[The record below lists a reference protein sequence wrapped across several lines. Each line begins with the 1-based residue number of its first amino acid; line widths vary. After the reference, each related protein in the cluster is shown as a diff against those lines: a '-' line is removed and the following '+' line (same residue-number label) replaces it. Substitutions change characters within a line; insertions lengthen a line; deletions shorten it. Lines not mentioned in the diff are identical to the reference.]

1 MLIRNV
7 LWLCLCSLVSA
18 GCTDPASPPGAE
30 PTTRSNP
37 EALLH
42 EKITAFPEL
51 GLEVP
56 DDNTDAGAIVPIRFR
71 ALGPDS
77 GLDFVRFD
85 DFSGQ
90 HRLLEAN
97 GGGVAVL
104 DVDADSLPD
113 IFFSNGCRI
122 PVNARDEQTP
132 GGLFR
137 NVDGSGFR
145 DITYAS
151 GLIQTG
157 LGFGCAVADINNDG
171 FQDLCVTRYGSNQ
184 IWLNLGDGTF
194 LETAEQMGL
203 TDTSWGSSAAFADLN
218 GDGNSDLF
226 IVNYVMESD
235 TSPRLCPEPSSP
247 DGYMGCSPALFEA
260 TADCLYLS
268 DGQGRFIDASRSS
281 GLDQH
286 PGKGLGVVICDLD
299 GDDQPEIYVAND
311 GQANTLF
318 RVHTVPATGQ
328 QVTAIQLTEQAFSAN
343 LALNELGYAQAGMGV
358 SAADF
363 DRNGLT
369 DLFLTHFYGD
379 TNTLYENRSQPGNL
393 LFRDGTRRS
402 GLGPPSRDKLGF
414 GTVAADFNL
423 DGWCD
428 LMTANGHVDDRS
440 WLKAEQPFRMTA
452 QVFANRQ
459 GRFQDVSTD
468 AGEWFSQPQLG
479 RGLAA
484 ADFNRDGKIDAVVS
498 SQLQQATVLLNQS
511 PTVTPPVQIHF
522 YGRQSARIP
531 VGLTVQVVPEPAG
544 ARLPVS
550 QQIAAGGSYQS
561 ASEHM
566 LTIPLTTSGNQSPP
580 TLEIRVRWPSGIVIS
595 ELLHTGRWVWTEGQ
609 IPYRIK
615 P

>member
-1 MLIRNV
+1 MLNRNF
-7 LWLCLCSLVSA
+7 LWLSLCCLITLGCS
-18 GCTDPASPPGAE
+18 GPDPSTTSDDTAPPLPAATGTHQV
-30 PTTRSNP
+30 P
-37 EALLH
+37 
-42 EKITAFPEL
+42 AFPEL
-51 GLEVP
+51 GP
-56 DDNTDAGAIVPIRFR
+56 AAADDRDNVETIVPIRFK
-71 ALGPDS
+71 ALGPES

-85 DFSGQ
+85 DFAGQ

-122 PVNARDEQTP
+122 PIAADDRRTP
-132 GGLFR
+132 GSLFR
-137 NVDGSGFR
+137 NIDGTSFR
-145 DITYAS
+145 NISTAS

-157 LGFGCAVADINNDG
+157 LGFGCAVADIDNDG

-194 LETAEQMGL
+194 VESAAEMGL

-218 GDGNSDLF
+218 GDGNTDLY
-226 IVNYVMESD
+226 IVNYVRESD
-235 TSPRLCPEPSSP
+235 VTPRLCPEPASP
-247 DGYMGCSPALFEA
+247 DGYIGCSPALFDA
-260 TADCLYLS
+260 AADCLYLS

-299 GDDQPEIYVAND
+299 GDNQQEIYVAND

-318 RVHTVPATGQ
+318 RVHTSPTIEQ
-328 QVTAIQLTEQAFSAN
+328 QVAAVKLTEQAFSAN

-358 SAADF
+358 TAADF
-363 DRNGLT
+363 DRNGMT
-369 DLFLTHFYGD
+369 DLFLTHFFGD
-379 TNTLYENRSQPGNL
+379 TNTLYENHSQPGHL

-428 LMTANGHVDDRS
+428 LMTANGHVDDRT
-440 WLKAEQPFRMTA
+440 WLQDGQPFRMNA

-459 GRFQDVSTD
+459 GRFEEVSSD
-468 AGEWFSQPQLG
+468 AGEWFSEPQLG

-511 PTVTPPVQIHF
+511 PALNSAVRIRF
-522 YGRQSARIP
+522 CGRESSRIP
-531 VGLTVQVVPEPAG
+531 AGLTLEVLSDPDGHQMSAAQTLV
-544 ARLPVS
+544 
-550 QQIAAGGSYQS
+550 AGGSYQS
-561 ASEHM
+561 ASEQL
-566 LTIPLTTSGNQSPP
+566 LTIPMITSNEHNGM
-580 TLEIRVRWPSGIVIS
+580 IRLRVTWPSGSVIS
-595 ELLHTGRWVWTEGQ
+595 DILHNGFWVWPEGRTPLQ
-609 IPYRIK
+609 VSH
-615 P
+615 